1 MAHGRG
7 YYEAACMTWGNATV
21 ENDEPRSLKGI

>member
-1 MAHGRG
+1 MAILRG